1 MHIYEEKFEKYKK
14 SLHKKIVIV
23 SLLQKTPLWVCVVP
37 MFSCSTG
44 FSLSGMSYNVISP
57 KMYCEC
63 FPL

>member
-14 SLHKKIVIV
+14 GLHKKMVIV
-23 SLLQKTPLWVCVVP
+23 SLLQKTQLWVCVVP

-44 FSLSGMSYNVISP
+44 FSLSVMSYNVISP